1 MRLTGVDLLLTF
13 RCPSQCK
20 HCVYKAGPQRAGHM
34 NYENIRRWLAELKN
48 TQPLEGITVHGGE
61 PTVFFDTLL
70 FAISTAKQ
78 LDIPKR
84 GIITNG
90 YWASTESIAQ
100 NTLRKLQ
107 QAGLTQITFSV
118 DSFHQEFIPFEDVRR
133 GVEAASQMS
142 FDHIW
147 VDSQFLELETP
158 SNEYDIRTQK
168 LLDALTEIPGIE
180 ISTYQV
186 DFEGR
191 AADTLS
197 HLVLTHSDAP
207 TGKCQLPYWLGKTLR
222 EPKTIE
228 IDYEGNV
235 TLCPGICIGNAKTT
249 PLHHLLGEY
258 EPRDHVIIQRLA
270 EKGPIG
276 LFELVKEKGVSVK
289 QKFVDECHLCYEM
302 RKHLRAYYPQLLQ
315 PSHCY

>member
-34 NYENIRRWLAELKN
+34 NYENI
-48 TQPLEGITVHGGE
+48 
-61 PTVFFDTLL
+61 FDTLL

>member
-1 MRLTGVDLLLTF
+1 
-13 RCPSQCK
+13 
-20 HCVYKAGPQRAGHM
+20 M
-34 NYENIRRWLAELKN
+34 NYEDIRRWLTELKN

-61 PTVFFDTLL
+61 PTVYFDSLL
-70 FAISTAKQ
+70 FAISMAKQ
-78 LDIPKR
+78 LEITRR

-90 YWASTESIAQ
+90 YWATTASSAQ

-107 QAGLTQITFSV
+107 EAGLTQITFSV

-133 GVEAASQMS
+133 GVEAASRMS

-147 VDSQFLELETP
+147 VDSQFLDLEKP
-158 SNEYDIRTQK
+158 SNDFDIRTQK
-168 LLDALTEIPGIE
+168 MLDALSEIPGIE

-191 AADTLS
+191 AADMLS
-197 HLVLTHSDAP
+197 NLVPTHSDPP
-207 TGKCQLPYWLGKTLR
+207 TGKCQPPYWLGKNLT

-228 IDYEGNV
+228 IDYEGNI
-235 TLCPGICIGNAKTT
+235 TLCPGICIGNANTT
-249 PLHHLLGEY
+249 PLPRLLIEY
-258 EPRDHVIIQRLA
+258 EPRDHFIIQQLT
-270 EKGPIG
+270 EKGPIA

-302 RKHLRAYYPQLLQ
+302 RKQLRAYYPQLLQ
-315 PSHCY
+315 PQQCY